1 MFEATKLGRTV
12 SKEVYKEQEP
22 ELRYQLLEA
31 QRQLAGS
38 KTSVVVV
45 VYGVDGAGKGEV
57 VNLLN
62 EWLDTRGMET
72 FAFWDETRED
82 KERPRYSR
90 FWRSMPPRG
99 QISILFGAWYMEPMQ
114 HRLNELCSDSQL
126 DDELKRI
133 EEFERM
139 LTEDG
144 TLLIK
149 FWFHLPKQEQKKRLK
164 RLSSDVHSRWKM
176 ADEKKPHAPDYEKF
190 EKISERVI
198 RQTDSGLAPWF
209 LIEATDRRYR
219 DLTVGRTLLKAI
231 TTRLEKPN
239 AAPPGTFSHAPA
251 LPTEPSAQV
260 TVLDHVDLSLA
271 VEKSDYK
278 KRLKELQSELNLL
291 AWEAY
296 HAKRSCV
303 LVFEGW
309 DASGKGGA
317 IRRVTTAIDS
327 RLYRTIQIAAP
338 TDEEKAHHYLWRF
351 WRHIPR
357 AGRLTIYDRSWYGR
371 VLVERVEG
379 FASELEWRR
388 AYSEINSFEEQLVES
403 GIILAKFW
411 IHISEEE
418 QLKRFKEREAIPY
431 KQHKITEED
440 WRNREKWS
448 QYKGAVNEMVIRTS
462 TEFAPWTLVS
472 GNDKPVA
479 RIQVLETVCDAL
491 RKGLKR
497 GAVDPAELSPCKAAR

>member
-12 SKEVYKEQEP
+12 SKEFYKEQEP
-22 ELRYQLLEA
+22 ELRYQLLEI
-31 QRQLAGS
+31 QRKLATS

-72 FAFWDETRED
+72 FAFWDETPED
-82 KERPRYSR
+82 KERPRYWR

-114 HRLNELCSDSQL
+114 HRMQDLCDDAQL

-144 TLLIK
+144 ALLVK
-149 FWFHLPKQEQKKRLK
+149 FWFHLPKDEQKKRLK
-164 RLSSDVHSRWKM
+164 KLAADDRSRWKM
-176 ADEKKPHAPDYEKF
+176 DKNKPQLPDYEKF
-190 EKISERVI
+190 EKISERMI
-198 RQTDSGLAPWF
+198 RQTDNGLAPWF

-219 DLTVGRTLLKAI
+219 DLTVGRTLLKSI
-231 TTRLEKPN
+231 NTRLEQPDV
-239 AAPPGTFSHAPA
+239 ALPASFSHAPA

-260 TVLDHVDLSLA
+260 TVLDHVDLGHTLDK
-271 VEKSDYK
+271 VPYK
-278 KRLKELQSELNLL
+278 KRLQKAQDELNLL

-296 HAKRSCV
+296 HKKRSTV

-317 IRRVTTAIDS
+317 IRRVTTAIDA
-327 RLYRTIQIAAP
+327 RLYRSIQIAAP

-379 FASELEWRR
+379 FASQLEWRR

-403 GIILAKFW
+403 GVILAKFW
-411 IHISEEE
+411 IHISKEE

-431 KQHKITEED
+431 KQHKITDED
-440 WRNREKWS
+440 WRNREKWDL
-448 QYKGAVNEMVIRTS
+448 YKGAVNEMVIRTS
-462 TEFAPWTLVS
+462 TEFAPWTLVG
-472 GNDKPVA
+472 GNDKPSA
-479 RIQVLETVCDAL
+479 RVQVLETICDAL
-491 RKGLKR
+491 RKGLKQ
-497 GAVDPAELSPCKAAR
+497 GAHSPDTLSPCKKAR

>member
-12 SKEVYKEQEP
+12 SKEFYKEQEP
-22 ELRYQLLEA
+22 DLRYQLLET
-31 QRQLAGS
+31 QRRLAGS
-38 KTSVVVV
+38 KIPVVVV

-62 EWLDTRGMET
+62 EWLDTRGMAT
-72 FAFWDETRED
+72 YAFWDETRED
-82 KERPRYSR
+82 QERPRYWR
-90 FWRSMPPRG
+90 FWQSMPPRG

-114 HRLNELCSDSQL
+114 RRMQDLCTDAQL

-144 TLLIK
+144 TLLVK

-164 RLSSDVHSRWKM
+164 KLAADVHSRWKM
-176 ADEKKPHAPDYEKF
+176 EAKKPELPDYDKF

-198 RQTDSGLAPWF
+198 RQTDNGLAPWF

-231 TTRLEKPN
+231 NTRLEQPDVV
-239 AAPPGTFSHAPA
+239 PHGSFSHAPSLPSEASA
-251 LPTEPSAQV
+251 LV
-260 TVLDHVDLSLA
+260 TVLDHVDLTQT
-271 VEKSDYK
+271 VDKVDYK
-278 KRLKELQSELNLL
+278 KRLPKLQEELNLL
-291 AWEAY
+291 AWDAY
-296 HAKRSCV
+296 HKKRSCV

-317 IRRVTTAIDS
+317 IRRVTTAIDA
-327 RLYRTIQIAAP
+327 RLYRSIQIAAP

-379 FASELEWRR
+379 FANELEWRR

-411 IHISEEE
+411 IHISKEE
-418 QLKRFKEREAIPY
+418 QLQRFKDREAIPY
-431 KQHKITEED
+431 KQHKITDED
-440 WRNREKWS
+440 WRNREKWD

-462 TEFAPWTLVS
+462 TEFAPWTLVA
-472 GNDKPVA
+472 GNDKPFA
-479 RIQVLETVCDAL
+479 RLQVLETVCDAL
-491 RKGLKR
+491 RKGLK
-497 GAVDPAELSPCKAAR
+497 GGHCDPHSLSPREDKR